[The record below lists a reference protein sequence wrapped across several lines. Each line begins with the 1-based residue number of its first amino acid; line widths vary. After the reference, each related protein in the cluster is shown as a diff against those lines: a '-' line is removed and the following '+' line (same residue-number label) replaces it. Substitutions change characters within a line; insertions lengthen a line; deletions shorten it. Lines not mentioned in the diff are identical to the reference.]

1 MASQSRHAPSSVRA
15 PVETSARRSNIDRI
29 SKIYGIDNW
38 GFDYFGVNDAG
49 HFTVAPHKI
58 PGIDIDIYEVVR
70 KQARDG
76 QTPPFLLRFPQ
87 ILDERLAS
95 LHRAFSRAIEEFD
108 YEGRHIGAYPVKV
121 NQKKEVLRRL
131 VSSGRRYDYGLEVG
145 SKAELV
151 AALSMPLADG
161 ALIACNGLKDELY
174 LRLAMLAGK
183 LGRRAVIVVED
194 IHDLKMALQLARTL
208 DLKPPLGLRAKLST
222 RGSGKWE
229 DSGGEFAKFGMS
241 TLDLVQAL
249 ALIESCG
256 AREQLTMLHFHSGS
270 QVNDIRQAKR
280 VFKEAARVYA
290 KVREMGFS
298 IEYLNVGGGL
308 GVDYD
313 GSRTASEFSMNYSVQ
328 EFAND
333 IVYAIG
339 EVCDGEEVPTPTI
352 VTEHGRAMVAYHA
365 MLVVDVRKV
374 IAPGVAPGSEF
385 AAIESESEPV
395 LELVDLAEG
404 INAKNFRE
412 RYHDAVQQR
421 DDMNS
426 LFELGYLGLRDK
438 AKGEWLFWGICRQ
451 VARFSRAM
459 KARPDE
465 FDKLDRMLASKYV
478 CNFSMF
484 QSMPDFW
491 AFDQLFPVL
500 PVHRLDEIPT
510 ERGVLC
516 DITCDSDGTVDRF
529 VDTRHCKESLELH
542 PLRPG
547 EPYYLGFLLLGAY
560 QETLGDMH
568 NLFGV
573 VTELNVS
580 VKPDGRAVV
589 SQPIRGDNVRDVLTD
604 IGYEPE
610 DLRDAIAR
618 RLAERR
624 KSGMLGDEDE
634 HEVLATASRVLDDY
648 TYLV

>member
-1 MASQSRHAPSSVRA
+1 MAAHAFPTTARNR
-15 PVETSARRSNIDRI
+15 PVAQPASRRSLIDRV
-29 SKIYGIDNW
+29 SRIYGIDNW
-38 GFDYFGVNDAG
+38 GFGYFGVNDAG
-49 HFTVAPHKI
+49 HLTVAPHKI
-58 PGIDIDIYEVVR
+58 LDRAIDVYRVVEQ
-70 KQARDG
+70 QARDR
-76 QTPPFLLRFPQ
+76 QSPPFLLRFPQ
-87 ILDERLAS
+87 ILDERLVS
-95 LHRAFSRAIEEFD
+95 LHAAFCTAIEEFEYD
-108 YEGRHIGAYPVKV
+108 GRHIGAYPVKV

-131 VSSGRRYDYGLEVG
+131 VASGRRYDYGLEVG

-151 AALSMPLADG
+151 AALSMPLAEG
-161 ALIACNGLKDELY
+161 ALIACNGLKDDLY

-183 LGRRAVIVVED
+183 LGRQAVVIVED
-194 IHDLKMALQLARTL
+194 LHELQMALDLARTL
-208 DLKPPLGLRAKLST
+208 DLNPPLGLRVKLSA

-229 DSGGEFAKFGMS
+229 DSSGEFAKFGMS
-241 TLDLVQAL
+241 TVDLVQAL
-249 ALIESCG
+249 ATLEDCG
-256 AREQLTMLHFHSGS
+256 ASGHLKMLHFHSGS
-270 QVNDIRQAKR
+270 QVNDIRQAKHL
-280 VFKEAARVYA
+280 FKEAARVYA
-290 KVREMGFS
+290 KVWKMGYF

-339 EVCDGEEVPTPTI
+339 EVCDGEDVPAPTI

-374 IAPGVAPGSEF
+374 VAPGLAPSGAVDAVE
-385 AAIESESEPV
+385 AESEQV

-426 LFELGYLGLRDK
+426 LFELGYLGLREK
-438 AKGEWLFWGICRQ
+438 AKGEWHFWRICRH
-451 VARFSRAM
+451 VARLSRTM
-459 KARPDE
+459 KDRPGE
-465 FDKLDRMLASKYV
+465 FEELDRMLASKYV

-500 PVHRLDEIPT
+500 PIHRLNEVPS
-510 ERGVLC
+510 ELGVLC

-529 VDTRHCKESLELH
+529 VDTKHFKESLELH
-542 PLRPG
+542 SFRPG

-568 NLFGV
+568 NLFGE
-573 VTELNVS
+573 VTQLNVT
-580 VKPDGRAVV
+580 VQPDGRHAVG
-589 SQPIRGDNVRDVLTD
+589 QPVRGDSVRDVLTE

-610 DLRDAIAR
+610 ALREAIAR
-618 RLAERR
+618 RLAER
-624 KSGMLGDEDE
+624 KESGRIGDEDE
-634 HEVLATASRVLDDY
+634 HAVLATSSRVLDDY

>member
-1 MASQSRHAPSSVRA
+1 MASEPHLTLARDRPLEER
-15 PVETSARRSNIDRI
+15 SAGRSQLDSI
-29 SKIYGIDNW
+29 SKTYGIDNW
-38 GFDYFGVNDAG
+38 GFGYFGVNDAG
-49 HFTVAPHKI
+49 HLTAAPHKI
-58 PGIDIDIYEVVR
+58 RSLTIDIFEVVR
-70 KQARDG
+70 DQVRNG

-87 ILDERLAS
+87 ILDERLAA
-95 LHRAFSRAIEEFD
+95 LHGAFTRAIEEFD
-108 YEGRHIGAYPVKV
+108 YDGRHIGAYPVKV
-121 NQKKEVLRRL
+121 NQKREVLHRL

-145 SKAELV
+145 SKAELL
-151 AALSMPLADG
+151 AALSMPLSEG
-161 ALIACNGLKDELY
+161 ALIACNGLKDEPY
-174 LRLAMLAGK
+174 LRLALLAGR
-183 LGRRAVIVVED
+183 LGRQAVIIVED
-194 IHDLKMALQLARTL
+194 LHDLRMALQLARTL
-208 DLKPPLGLRAKLST
+208 DLKPPIGLRVKLSA

-249 ALIESCG
+249 SLIESWG
-256 AREQLTMLHFHSGS
+256 AAGQLAMLHFHSGS
-270 QVNDIRQAKR
+270 QINDIRQAKR

-290 KVREMGFS
+290 KVRKMGFS

-333 IVYAIG
+333 IVYAIC

-352 VTEHGRAMVAYHA
+352 VTEHGRATVAYHA

-374 IAPGVAPGSEF
+374 VAPGSGAGGKFET
-385 AAIESESEPV
+385 IESEAEPV

-426 LFELGYLGLRDK
+426 LFELGYLGLEDK

-451 VARFSRAM
+451 VARLSRTM

-465 FDKLDRMLASKYV
+465 FEELDRMLASKYV

-500 PVHRLDEIPT
+500 PIHRLDEIPS

-516 DITCDSDGTVDRF
+516 DITCDSDGTVNRF
-529 VDTRHCKESLELH
+529 VDVKHFKESLELH
-542 PLRPG
+542 SFRPS

-560 QETLGDMH
+560 QETLGDLH

-573 VTELNVS
+573 VTELNVT
-580 VKPDGRAVV
+580 VRPDGRVLV
-589 SQPIRGDNVRDVLTD
+589 SQPIRGENVRDVLTD
-604 IGYEPE
+604 VGYEPE
-610 DLRDAIAR
+610 DLLGAIAR
-618 RLAERR
+618 RLAERG
-624 KSGMLGDEDE
+624 KAGMLRDEDE
-634 HEVLATASRVLDDY
+634 HEVLATATRVLDDY

>member
-1 MASQSRHAPSSVRA
+1 MAAYAFSTAARDRPQADSS
-15 PVETSARRSNIDRI
+15 SRRSNIDRV
-29 SKIYGIDNW
+29 SRIYGIDNW
-38 GFDYFGVNDAG
+38 GFGYFGVSEAG
-49 HFTVAPHKI
+49 HLTVAPHKI
-58 PGIDIDIYEVVR
+58 PGHAIDVYELVEE
-70 KQARDG
+70 QARDR
-76 QTPPFLLRFPQ
+76 QSPPFLLRFPQ

-95 LHRAFSRAIEEFD
+95 LHAAFRTAIEEFEYD
-108 YEGRHIGAYPVKV
+108 GRHIGAYPVKV
-121 NQKKEVLRRL
+121 NQKIEVLRRL
-131 VSSGRRYDYGLEVG
+131 VASGRRYDYGLEVG

-151 AALSMPLADG
+151 AALSMPLG
-161 ALIACNGLKDELY
+161 EEALIACNGLKDDLY

-183 LGRRAVIVVED
+183 LGRQAVIIVED
-194 IHDLKMALQLARTL
+194 LQDLQMTLNLAGTL
-208 DLKPPLGLRAKLST
+208 DLIPPLGLRVKLSA

-229 DSGGEFAKFGMS
+229 DSSGEFAKFGMS
-241 TLDLVQAL
+241 TVDLVQAL
-249 ALIESCG
+249 AIIEGCG
-256 AREQLTMLHFHSGS
+256 ASRQLKMLHFHSGS
-270 QVNDIRQAKR
+270 QVNDIRQAKH

-290 KVREMGFS
+290 KVRKMGYS
-298 IEYLNVGGGL
+298 IEYLNMGGGL

-339 EVCDGEEVPTPTI
+339 EVCDGEDVPTPTI

-374 IAPGVAPGSEF
+374 VAPGLAESGAFEGV
-385 AAIESESEPV
+385 ESEAEPV
-395 LELVDLAEG
+395 IELVDLAEG
-404 INAKNFRE
+404 IHAKNFRE

-438 AKGEWLFWGICRQ
+438 AKGEWLFWRICRQ
-451 VARFSRAM
+451 VALLSRAM
-459 KARPDE
+459 KDRPAE
-465 FDKLDRMLASKYV
+465 FEELDRMLAAKYV

-500 PVHRLDEIPT
+500 PVHRLNEVPT

-529 VDTRHCKESLELH
+529 VDTKHFKESLELH
-542 PLRPG
+542 SFRPG

-568 NLFGV
+568 NLFGE
-573 VTELNVS
+573 VTELS
-580 VKPDGRAVV
+580 VTIQPDGQHTVG
-589 SQPIRGDNVRDVLTD
+589 QPVRGDSVRDVLTEV
-604 IGYEPE
+604 GYEPGA
-610 DLRDAIAR
+610 LREAIAR
-618 RLAERR
+618 RLAER
-624 KSGMLGDEDE
+624 KESGKIGDEDE
-634 HEVLATASRVLDDY
+634 HEVLATSSRVLDDY